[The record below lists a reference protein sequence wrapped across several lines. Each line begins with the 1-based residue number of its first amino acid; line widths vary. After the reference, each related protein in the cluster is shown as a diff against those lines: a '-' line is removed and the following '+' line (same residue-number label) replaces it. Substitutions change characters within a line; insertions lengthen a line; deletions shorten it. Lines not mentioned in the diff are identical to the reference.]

1 MNINPE
7 PSTVLLHA
15 HSQNSSNSLEMNKR
29 QKNIFFSKKTQKAME
44 QDTTEKL
51 QKRGSRRL
59 KERLFKV

>member
-7 PSTVLLHA
+7 SSTVSLHS
-15 HSQNSSNSLEMNKR
+15 HSQNPSNNLEKGKR
-29 QKNIFFSKKTQKAME
+29 QKNIFFQKKTQKAME

-59 KERLFKV
+59 KESLFKV